1 MKFEWN
7 GMDAFQK
14 KETIVL
20 IVMSVISLIFI
31 ILDVTGAW
39 ANNISFLA
47 LSILSLYEGIMGWNR
62 NRKWAILE
70 LIAAVFLTANIFIS

>member
-1 MKFEWN
+1 MKFDWT
-7 GMDAFQK
+7 GMDASQK

>member
-1 MKFEWN
+1 MKFDWN
-7 GMDAFQK
+7 GMDASQK

-20 IVMSVISLIFI
+20 NVMSVISLIFI

-70 LIAAVFLTANIFIS
+70 LIATVFLTANIFIS

>member
-1 MKFEWN
+1 MKFDWN
-7 GMDAFQK
+7 GMDASQK

-47 LSILSLYEGIMGWNR
+47 LSILSPYEGIMGWNR

>member
-1 MKFEWN
+1 MKFDWN
-7 GMDAFQK
+7 GMDASQK

-70 LIAAVFLTANIFIS
+70 LIATVFLTANIFIS

>member
-1 MKFEWN
+1 MKFDWN
-7 GMDAFQK
+7 GMDASQK